1 MYPIITCRSQIFYT
15 QKGGIIIVF
24 MVLVM
29 TIVIDGDAASGGAPI
44 LLSVFNQFH
53 TIPSFPPTSS
63 WQLW

>member
-1 MYPIITCRSQIFYT
+1 
-15 QKGGIIIVF
+15 

-63 WQLW
+63 WQQW